1 MPAHPK
7 TAATALAKSGTKP
20 SAKPPAKSG
29 LRERHDGWTNAKI
42 DIFLEVLAETG
53 CVRDA
58 ARMVGLS
65 STAAYRLRAK
75 NDMVRQAWDES
86 LNAAGKNLLAVAYQR
101 AVEGKETIIIR
112 KGEEVER
119 RISPSD
125 SILGL
130 LIKRGDLANDA
141 SRINP
146 DAAITYAEWQKN
158 VRFDAE
164 GKKFTEFSDEFILE
178 QYKLRSDQIRE
189 NILAYAADA
198 DACWHCHEPLTDQ
211 GRYEIRNRSHAENEA
226 LGLANYDKFCS

>member
-1 MPAHPK
+1 MPARK
-7 TAATALAKSGTKP
+7 TSTALAAPKKNAAT
-20 SAKPPAKSG
+20 G
-29 LRERHDGWTNAKI
+29 LRTRHDGWSAAKMVS
-42 DIFLEVLAETG
+42 FTKTLTKTG

-58 ARMVGLS
+58 ARVAGVS
-65 STAAYRLRAK
+65 KTSAYRLRELNMDFA
-75 NDMVRQAWDES
+75 RSWDEA
-86 LNAAGKNLLAVAYQR
+86 LKKAEKGLLAVAYQR

-146 DAAITYAEWQKN
+146 DTAITYAEWQKN